1 MIGSL
6 KERLHYLFVPSEKNN
21 FRAKTIQHD
30 FLTYYLV
37 LAFVFVFLIKSYGG
51 TLTNVLGV
59 ATDITPD
66 KLYEETNIQRQKN
79 NLPTLTY
86 NQELSDAA
94 YKKAKD
100 MFAKNYWAHFAPDG
114 LTPWDFILDSG
125 YNYEFAGENL
135 AKNFLFSQNVVDAW
149 MQSPS
154 HRENMLKS
162 EYRDVGYAV
171 VNGVLNGEETTLVVQ
186 MFGKP
191 SSKKILARP
200 SPAAEAKKP
209 VEQQAIIPNTALHSE
224 VLASSQKAATATTKS
239 KVSALTAYIFIFF
252 LLFVIGIDFLVA
264 GKLDLV
270 RLHGKSLAHFIF
282 LAVLFV
288 GLFLFISRGVIL

>member
-1 MIGSL
+1 MRGL
-6 KERLHYLFVPSEKNN
+6 KERLRYYFIPSEKNN
-21 FRAKTIQHD
+21 YRAKSIQHD

-37 LAFVFVFLIKSYGG
+37 VAFAFVFLVKSYGG

-59 ATDITPD
+59 ATDITPE
-66 KLYEETNIQRQKN
+66 KLYEETNVQRQKN
-79 NLPTLTY
+79 NLSTLTY
-86 NQELSDAA
+86 NQKLSDAA
-94 YKKAKD
+94 YQKAKD
-100 MFAKNYWAHFAPDG
+100 MFAKNYWSHFAPDG
-114 LTPWDFILDSG
+114 HTPWDFILDSG

-162 EYRDVGYAV
+162 EYTDVGYAV

-191 SSKKILARP
+191 SARQIAARP
-200 SPAAEAKKP
+200 SPASEIEKPAEEKAVPSVAAPK
-209 VEQQAIIPNTALHSE
+209 SE
-224 VLASSQKAATATTKS
+224 VLATSKQAATAATKS
-239 KVSALTAYIFIFF
+239 KVSALTAYLFIFF
-252 LLFVIGIDFLVA
+252 MLFVIAIDFLVA
-264 GKLDLV
+264 NKLNLV

-282 LAVLFV
+282 FAVLFV
-288 GLFLFISRGVIL
+288 GLFLFISRGAIL